1 MRKEMLLTLLCFVS
15 LHAMAATQEVELN
28 PTKIRGGGAT
38 YNGSVL
44 SNEKKNVIIITKAD
58 IEKKNYR
65 DLESIFKD
73 SLSFIRRRVLWSP

>member
-28 PTKIRGGGAT
+28 PTKFEEGAT

-44 SNEKKNVIIITKAD
+44 SNERKCNHH
-58 IEKKNYR
+58 Y
-65 DLESIFKD
+65 ES
-73 SLSFIRRRVLWSP
+73 RY